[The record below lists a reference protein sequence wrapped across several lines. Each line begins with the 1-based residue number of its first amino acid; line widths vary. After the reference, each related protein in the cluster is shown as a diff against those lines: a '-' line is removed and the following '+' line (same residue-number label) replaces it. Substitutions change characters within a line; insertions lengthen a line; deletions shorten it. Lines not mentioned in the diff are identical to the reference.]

1 MIPCYLFSLPQLNCI
16 FLFFHRSFQ
25 SSRPFYRFLF
35 FVTIYFFTRFWLFFE
50 TLITM
55 YFYFFSP
62 GLPDGPLPSSIGSLT
77 KLQFLD
83 FSGNGFTGTIPPQ
96 FSQLT
101 QAWKLSLSSNAL
113 HGNYACYSFS
123 FSIILHF
130 NLFIN
135 YYYGTCFIV

>member
-1 MIPCYLFSLPQLNCI
+1 MLLVFSTSSKLYFFYFFIVVFSLFVLSTVFYFLSPFI
-16 FLFFHRSFQ
+16 FLPVSDYFSKH
-25 SSRPFYRFLF
+25 SSLC
-35 FVTIYFFTRFWLFFE
+35 IS
-50 TLITM
+50 I
-55 YFYFFSP
+55 FFSP

-113 HGNYACYSFS
+113 HGKYACYSFS